1 MSLPPPKAPFLSS
14 RQDID
19 SKLSTWVCNYD
30 HYVCIYYVCCLS
42 NLSCFIVLFYK
53 KSTLTYEQ
61 YGNTIFKNIYGY
73 VEMLQIYFSSTSAY
87 PIAMLSDL
95 YFNKI
100 SPALEQ
106 AYNKIMEMDLTTF
119 QPAFAATISSARS
132 RDLIFTMVLWGL
144 GILLILLVHLLYI
157 HPIHTQ
163 RTQTLNMLKIIPA
176 WMLERNPETHRYL
189 MQWLNILFKENYQ
202 EVKPIENSHLAFSSQ
217 APSNFS
223 SKWGYCCQFSQG
235 IAPFFLV
242 REPDIKRKVFFF
254 PGAFWKDFPP
264 QQPLVGHWKC
274 IPFQGLLSC
283 LALTLLCCIR
293 LWVGWSEVWSVLC
306 YSSLC
311 FPRQWGLKYE
321 LFRFF
326 WSILIRFMRKFILQN
341 VTTPLYGSQLAPH
354 TSQES
359 RPLPGKAAPLFHCI
373 AVSHGFSDFQA
384 HASSAE

>member
-1 MSLPPPKAPFLSS
+1 MEAE
-14 RQDID
+14 
-19 SKLSTWVCNYD
+19 
-30 HYVCIYYVCCLS
+30 
-42 NLSCFIVLFYK
+42 IVLFYK

-106 AYNKIMEMDLTTF
+106 AYNKILEMDRTTF

-189 MQWLNILFKENYQ
+189 MQ
-202 EVKPIENSHLAFSSQ
+202 
-217 APSNFS
+217 
-223 SKWGYCCQFSQG
+223 
-235 IAPFFLV
+235 
-242 REPDIKRKVFFF
+242 
-254 PGAFWKDFPP
+254 
-264 QQPLVGHWKC
+264 
-274 IPFQGLLSC
+274 
-283 LALTLLCCIR
+283 
-293 LWVGWSEVWSVLC
+293 
-306 YSSLC
+306 
-311 FPRQWGLKYE
+311 
-321 LFRFF
+321 
-326 WSILIRFMRKFILQN
+326 
-341 VTTPLYGSQLAPH
+341 
-354 TSQES
+354 
-359 RPLPGKAAPLFHCI
+359 
-373 AVSHGFSDFQA
+373 
-384 HASSAE
+384 